1 MNSKTTPILVTLL
14 VIAAFLVGMFWQ
26 RIQYLEAG
34 KTPGGQAQQTQQ
46 PQAQQPQASPE
57 ISQIRDAFSKSLVKF
72 GKADSKLLILEI
84 SDPSC
89 PYCQIAGGQN
99 PALNKQVDQQRG
111 TKTFTLVADG
121 GTYVAPVPE
130 IEKLVQSGKAAY
142 AYLYFPGHGNGQMGA
157 KAMYCA
163 FEKGK
168 FWEVQGKLMTA
179 DGYTLLNNTVKN
191 DKTKSG
197 DLATFL
203 APVIDST
210 FMKSCLDSGK
220 YDAQLGIDQNLGNGL
235 AVSGTPNFFVNAT
248 NFGGAYSYTDMEST
262 VQAAL
267 K

>member
-1 MNSKTTPILVTLL
+1 MSSKTTPILVVLL
-14 VIAAFLVGMFWQ
+14 VIAAFLVGVFWQ
-26 RIQYLEAG
+26 RTQFLEKG
-34 KTPGGQAQQTQQ
+34 QQ
-46 PQAQQPQASPE
+46 PATGQVQPAQQPQVQQPPT
-57 ISQIRDAFSKSLVKF
+57 ITTDIIKNAFNKSLVKF
-72 GKADSKLLILEI
+72 GKADAKLLILEV

-99 PALNKQVDQQRG
+99 PDLNKQVDQQRG
-111 TKTFTLVADG
+111 KKDFTLVADG
-121 GTYVAPVPE
+121 GTYVAPIPE
-130 IEKLVQSGKAAY
+130 IEKLVKGGQASF
-142 AYLYFPGHGNGQMGA
+142 AYLYFPGHGNGQMGT

-168 FWEVQGKLMTA
+168 FWEVQDKLMTA

-197 DLATFL
+197 ELASFL
-203 APVIDST
+203 APVIDSV

-220 YDAQLGIDQNLGNGL
+220 YDAQLQNDQNLGSGL

-248 NFGGAYSYTDMEST
+248 NFGGAYSYTDMASA